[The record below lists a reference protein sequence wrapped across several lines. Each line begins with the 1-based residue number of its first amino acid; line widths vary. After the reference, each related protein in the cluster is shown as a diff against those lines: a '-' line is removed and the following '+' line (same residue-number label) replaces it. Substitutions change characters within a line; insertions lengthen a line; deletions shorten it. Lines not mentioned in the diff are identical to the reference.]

1 MVQFTSLDPIAEARA
16 QVKLRYSRARPVRAP
31 MKQLGVMADRVG
43 RKAGTAKLPPLK
55 QMQLNWR
62 QIVGEQIWRWSQ
74 PEKISASK
82 DGRVLT
88 LTVLPQAAPM
98 IQHQSEII
106 RQRVSIAAGGDITSI
121 RIIQGQIR
129 RTGPAEYKRRW
140 RPLSPAEKAEV
151 AAHADPID
159 NPRLRA
165 AIVALGEAVL
175 SATE

>member
-31 MKQLGVMADRVG
+31 MKPLGLMAERVG

-55 QMQLNWR
+55 QMQINWR

-74 PEKISASK
+74 PEKITASK
-82 DGRVLT
+82 EGRVLT
-88 LTVLPQAAPM
+88 LMVLPQAAPM

-106 RQRVSIAAGGDITSI
+106 RQRVSVAAGGDITSI

-129 RTGPAEYKRRW
+129 RTGPGEFRR
-140 RPLSPAEKAEV
+140 RSRTLTPAEKAEV
-151 AAHADPID
+151 AAHAFPIE